1 MAIIIL
7 TGILF
12 IFYLKDN
19 LYEFIDLCI
28 LETKEFCQNGK
39 IEILE
44 LIKNI
49 TLIVIA
55 IVSMVIIRKNK
66 IDSDQNIIIL
76 MCFAIGANLLVLPI
90 INKHHVIMSSFL
102 WEIIILY
109 EIYQILKPVFEIKQ
123 VNNVLKTVSFI
134 LVLITIVKSI
144 SLTFIYNKNIRIF
157 DKDSAF
163 YGAKI
168 NVETL
173 NEIEEVT
180 KYINDIKQQ
189 GKNVKIFS
197 STAMFYSLNMELDN
211 WYFDMPLIGNMGKNG
226 EGKVI
231 NKIHT
236 LENTVM
242 LVENENF
249 KSNYQF
255 MNNVRQY
262 VKNNYKKID
271 ELYSYDVYEI
281 NNIT

>member
-1 MAIIIL
+1 MAILIL
-7 TGILF
+7 SGILLL
-12 IFYLKDN
+12 FYLNNN

-39 IEILE
+39 ITIIE

-55 IVSMVIIRKNK
+55 IVTILIIKKKRIANV
-66 IDSDQNIIIL
+66 QNIIIL
-76 MCFAIGANLLVLPI
+76 MCFAIGANLVVLPI
-90 INKHHVIMSSFL
+90 VNKHHVIMASFL

-109 EIYQILKPVFEIKQ
+109 EIYQILGPMFSIKQ
-123 VNNVLKTVSFI
+123 ISDVLKIISI
-134 LVLITIVKSI
+134 LLVLITITKSVI
-144 SLTFIYNKNIRIF
+144 LAFIDRGKVRITDKN
-157 DKDSAF
+157 SAF

-168 NVETL
+168 DKEIL

-180 KYINDIKQQ
+180 KYINDKMKQ

-197 STAMFYSLNMELDN
+197 STAMFYSLNIEINN
-211 WYFDMPLIGNMGKNG
+211 WYFDMPLVGNMGKDG
-226 EGKVI
+226 ENKAI

-236 LENTVM
+236 LENTIM
-242 LVENENF
+242 LIENENY

-281 NNIT
+281 NNMP